1 MIYFPLLS
9 RESDMSSSNNFNQL
23 VRSILILVVVLTPLF
38 AHAQASGDK
47 ISISV
52 KEVKLENVLRILS
65 EKSGMIFISDPEIR
79 TKKITL
85 DLKNIAPLE
94 ALSIMT
100 ELYDLGFQQLGTSGK
115 YLVTNKDDIAIP
127 TRTQS
132 YSCQFSESKDLA
144 AALTSFV
151 TPEIGR
157 VFGDVRTNTVIIQDT
172 PGQVAE
178 LIKLMETLDTHTDQV
193 HIKSAIVEVSITNDH
208 NRGVQW
214 FTKQDADNGDIKSV
228 FESNFGFRN
237 LFTEPLTEP
246 TPALISGG
254 FGMGIIAAD
263 IDVVLGMLS
272 TSNELNLLSTPHL
285 MVLDNKQ
292 AEIEVGDQIPYP
304 KLNEF
309 GMTSYEFKNA
319 TVKLSIFVHVNNDS
333 TVTIRL
339 SPQANFQQG
348 LTPDGI
354 PIISTRRAV
363 TEVIVKNGQT
373 IVLGGLMQESDVITV
388 SKIPLLGSIP
398 IIGELFKS
406 TQVNKKKTEL
416 LVMITPQIV
425 DVYKNGIKRRD
436 LEKIPK
442 EFIRSIK

>member
-1 MIYFPLLS
+1 MRTNKNYHEIIRFACTLL
-9 RESDMSSSNNFNQL
+9 L
-23 VRSILILVVVLTPLF
+23 VLTPLL
-38 AHAQASGDK
+38 ALTQTSGEK

-85 DLKNIAPLE
+85 DLKEIAPLE

-115 YLVTNKDDIAIP
+115 YLVTNKGDIAIP
-127 TRTQS
+127 TRTVS
-132 YSCQFSESKDLA
+132 YSCQFSEAKELA
-144 AALTSFV
+144 SALTPFV
-151 TPEIGR
+151 TPEVGQ
-157 VFGDVRTNTVIIQDT
+157 VYGDIRTNTLIIQDT
-172 PGQVAE
+172 PGQITE
-178 LIKLMETLDTHTDQV
+178 LLKLMETLDTHTDQV
-193 HIKSAIVEVSITNDH
+193 HIKSAIVEVSITQDH
-208 NRGVQW
+208 DRGVEW
-214 FTKQDADNGDIKSV
+214 FTNQEANNGDVQSV
-228 FESNFGFRN
+228 FETTYGLRD
-237 LFTEPLTEP
+237 LIIQPLTEP
-246 TPALISGG
+246 TPANVTGG
-254 FGMGIIAAD
+254 FAMGIIAAD

-272 TSNELNLLSTPHL
+272 QTNDLHLLSTPHL

-319 TVKLSIFVHVNNDS
+319 TVKLTIFVHVNNDS

-373 IVLGGLMQESDVITV
+373 VILGGLMQESDVVTV
-388 SKIPLLGSIP
+388 SKVPVLGSIP
-398 IIGELFKS
+398 ILGELFKS
-406 TQVNKKKTEL
+406 TQKNKKKTEL
-416 LVMITPQIV
+416 LVMITPEIV
-425 DVYKNGIKRRD
+425 DIYKNGIKRKD
-436 LEKIPK
+436 LDKIPK
-442 EFIRSIK
+442 EFIRSLK

>member
-1 MIYFPLLS
+1 MRTNKNYYEIIRFACTLL
-9 RESDMSSSNNFNQL
+9 L
-23 VRSILILVVVLTPLF
+23 VLTPLL
-38 AHAQASGDK
+38 ALTQTSGEK

-85 DLKNIAPLE
+85 DLKEIAPLE

-115 YLVTNKDDIAIP
+115 YLVTNKEDIAIP
-127 TRTQS
+127 TRTVS
-132 YSCQFSESKDLA
+132 YSCQFSEAKELA
-144 AALTSFV
+144 SALTPFV
-151 TPEIGR
+151 TPEVGQ
-157 VFGDVRTNTVIIQDT
+157 VYGDIRTNTLIIQDT
-172 PGQVAE
+172 PGQITE
-178 LIKLMETLDTHTDQV
+178 LLKLMETLDTHTDQV
-193 HIKSAIVEVSITNDH
+193 HIKSAIVEVSITQDH
-208 NRGVQW
+208 DRGVEW
-214 FTKQDADNGDIKSV
+214 FTNQEANNGDVQSV
-228 FESNFGFRN
+228 FETTYGLRD
-237 LFTEPLTEP
+237 LIIQPLTEP
-246 TPALISGG
+246 TPANVTGG
-254 FGMGIIAAD
+254 FAMGIIAAD

-272 TSNELNLLSTPHL
+272 QTNDLHLLSTPHL

-319 TVKLSIFVHVNNDS
+319 TVKLTIFVHVNNDS

-373 IVLGGLMQESDVITV
+373 VILGGLMQESDVVTV
-388 SKIPLLGSIP
+388 SKVPILGSIP
-398 IIGELFKS
+398 ILGELFKS
-406 TQVNKKKTEL
+406 TQKNKKKTEL
-416 LVMITPQIV
+416 LVMITPEIV
-425 DVYKNGIKRRD
+425 DIYKNGIKRKD
-436 LEKIPK
+436 LDKIPK
-442 EFIRSIK
+442 EFIRSLK

>member
-1 MIYFPLLS
+1 MKTKISSPIIFSSILL
-9 RESDMSSSNNFNQL
+9 
-23 VRSILILVVVLTPLF
+23 LILVFGPVTALSQT
-38 AHAQASGDK
+38 SGEQ

-79 TKKITL
+79 TNKITL
-85 DLKNIAPLE
+85 DLKEVAPLE

-127 TRTQS
+127 TRTAS
-132 YSCQFSESKDLA
+132 YACQFSEAKELA
-144 AALTSFV
+144 NAIMPFV
-151 TPEIGR
+151 TPEVGK
-157 VFGDVRTNTVIIQDT
+157 VYGDTRTNTLIIQDT
-172 PGQVAE
+172 PGQVTE
-178 LIKLMETLDTHTDQV
+178 LIKLMGELDTHTDQV
-193 HIKSAIVEVSITNDH
+193 HIKSAIVEVSVTNDH
-208 NRGVQW
+208 ERGVQW
-214 FTKQDADNGDIKSV
+214 YTNQ
-228 FESNFGFRN
+228 ESNDGNILGALETNFGLRG
-237 LFTEPLTEP
+237 LLVEPLVEP
-246 TPALISGG
+246 VPAAVTSGIG
-254 FGMGIIAAD
+254 VGIIAAD

-272 TSNELNLLSTPHL
+272 TQNDLNLLSTPHL

-319 TVKLSIFVHVNNDS
+319 TVKLNIFVHVNNDS

-339 SPQANFQQG
+339 TPQANFQQG

-354 PIISTRRAV
+354 PIIATRRAA

-373 IVLGGLMQESDVITV
+373 VILGGLMQESDVVNVTKVPI
-388 SKIPLLGSIP
+388 LGSIP
-398 IIGELFKS
+398 IIGELFKQ
-406 TQVNKKKTEL
+406 TLTTKKKTEL

-425 DVYKNGIKRRD
+425 DIYKNGIKRRD

-442 EFIRSIK
+442 EFIRSLK

>member
-1 MIYFPLLS
+1 MRLPHPIQII
-9 RESDMSSSNNFNQL
+9 M
-23 VRSILILVVVLTPLF
+23 RSLMILVLVSIPLS
-38 AHAQASGDK
+38 AWTQASGEQ

-79 TKKITL
+79 TNKITL
-85 DLKNIAPLE
+85 DLKDVAPLE

-115 YLVTNKDDIAIP
+115 YLVTNKADIAIP
-127 TRTQS
+127 TRTAS
-132 YSCQFSESKDLA
+132 YACQFSEAKELA
-144 AALTSFV
+144 NAMNSFV
-151 TPEIGR
+151 TPDVGK
-157 VFGDVRTNTVIIQDT
+157 VFGDTRTNTVIIQDT

-178 LIKLMETLDTHTDQV
+178 LIKLMGELDTHTDQV
-193 HIKSAIVEVSITNDH
+193 HIKSAIMEVSVTNDH
-208 NRGVQW
+208 ERGVQW
-214 FTKQDADNGDIKSV
+214 ITKQESGNGKV
-228 FESNFGFRN
+228 RGVLETNYGLRN
-237 LFTEPLTEP
+237 LIDEPLIDP
-246 TPALISGG
+246 VPALMNGG
-254 FGMGIIAAD
+254 IGVGIIAAD
-263 IDVVLGMLS
+263 IDVVLGLLS
-272 TSNELNLLSTPHL
+272 TQNDLNLLSTPHL

-319 TVKLSIFVHVNNDS
+319 TVKLTISVHVNNDS

-354 PIISTRRAV
+354 PIIATRRAA

-373 IVLGGLMQESDVITV
+373 VILGGLMQESDVVNV
-388 SKIPLLGSIP
+388 SKVPILGSIP
-398 IIGELFKS
+398 IIGELFKQ
-406 TQVNKKKTEL
+406 TLTNKKKTEL
-416 LVMITPQIV
+416 LVMLTPEIV
-425 DVYKNGIKRRD
+425 DIYDNGIQRKD
-436 LEKIPK
+436 LEKIPR
-442 EFIRSIK
+442 EFIRSLK

>member
-1 MIYFPLLS
+1 MRPSTSFNLYVRLFILL
-9 RESDMSSSNNFNQL
+9 
-23 VRSILILVVVLTPLF
+23 LVVSMPLS
-38 AHAQASGDK
+38 ASAQTSGDK

-79 TKKITL
+79 TNKITL
-85 DLKNIAPLE
+85 DLKDVAPLE

-100 ELYDLGFQQLGTSGK
+100 ELYDLGFQQLGSSGK

-127 TRTQS
+127 TRTVS
-132 YSCQFSESKDLA
+132 YSCQFSEAKDLA
-144 AALTSFV
+144 TALTPFV

-157 VFGDVRTNTVIIQDT
+157 VFGDIRTNTLIIQDT

-178 LIKLMETLDTHTDQV
+178 LIKLMESLDVHTDQV

-214 FTKQDADNGDIKSV
+214 FTKQEASDGDVRSV
-228 FESNFGFRN
+228 FQTNFGLRD

-246 TPALISGG
+246 TPANISGG
-254 FGMGIIAAD
+254 FGLGIIAAD

-272 TSNELNLLSTPHL
+272 TTNDLNLLSTPHL

-348 LTPDGI
+348 ATPDGI

-373 IVLGGLMQESDVITV
+373 VILGGLMQESDVTTI
-388 SKIPLLGSIP
+388 SKIPILGSIP
-398 IIGELFKS
+398 IIGELFKY
-406 TQVNKKKTEL
+406 TIANKKKTEL
-416 LVMITPQIV
+416 LVMITPEIV
-425 DVYKNGIKRRD
+425 DIYKNGIKRKD
-436 LEKIPK
+436 LEKIPR

>member
-1 MIYFPLLS
+1 MTSFPLLL
-9 RESDMSSSNNFNQL
+9 RESNMRTSNIFHQIS
-23 VRSILILVVVLTPLF
+23 RSIFILGLVLIPLL
-38 AHAQASGDK
+38 ALPQTSGEK

-79 TKKITL
+79 TNKITL
-85 DLKNIAPLE
+85 DLKEIAPLE

-115 YLVTNKDDIAIP
+115 YLVTNKADIAIP
-127 TRTQS
+127 TRTVS
-132 YSCQFSESKDLA
+132 YACQFSESKDLA
-144 AALTSFV
+144 LAITPFV
-151 TPEIGR
+151 TADIGQ
-157 VFGDVRTNTVIIQDT
+157 VFGDVRTNTVILQDT
-172 PGQVAE
+172 PGQVSE
-178 LIKLMETLDTHTDQV
+178 LTKLMKKLDIHTDQV
-193 HIKSAIVEVSITNDH
+193 HIKSAIVEVSLTKDH
-208 NRGVQW
+208 ERGVQW
-214 FTKQDADNGDIKSV
+214 FTQQNTNDDEVQSV
-228 FESNFGFRN
+228 FQTNYGLRDA
-237 LFTEPLTEP
+237 LIEPLTVP
-246 TPALISGG
+246 TPANITGG
-254 FGMGIIAAD
+254 FAMGLIAAD

-272 TSNELNLLSTPHL
+272 KSNDLKLLSTPHL

-319 TVKLSIFVHVNNDS
+319 TVKLTIFVHVNNDS

-348 LTPDGI
+348 LTPDGV

-373 IVLGGLMQESDVITV
+373 VILGGLMQETDVITTSQV
-388 SKIPLLGSIP
+388 PVLGSIP
-398 IIGELFKS
+398 ILGEIFKS
-406 TQVNKKKTEL
+406 TLKTKKKTEL
-416 LVMITPQIV
+416 MVMITPEIV
-425 DVYKNGIKRRD
+425 DIYKNGIGRKD

-442 EFIRSIK
+442 EFIKLLK

>member
-1 MIYFPLLS
+1 MKTDNTQRRTLGI
-9 RESDMSSSNNFNQL
+9 
-23 VRSILILVVVLTPLF
+23 VLILLLVSIPLVALT
-38 AHAQASGDK
+38 QTSGEK

-79 TKKITL
+79 TNKITL
-85 DLKNIAPLE
+85 DLKEIAPLE

-115 YLVTNKDDIAIP
+115 YLVTNKGDIAIP
-127 TRTQS
+127 TRTVS
-132 YSCQFSESKDLA
+132 YACQFSEAKDLA
-144 AALTSFV
+144 QAIQPFLTAD
-151 TPEIGR
+151 IGK
-157 VFGDVRTNTVIIQDT
+157 VFGDARTNMLIIQDT
-172 PGQVAE
+172 PGQVTE
-178 LIKLMETLDTHTDQV
+178 LLSLMKTLDTHTAQV
-193 HIKSAIVEVSITNDH
+193 HIKSAIVEVSVTQDH
-208 NRGVQW
+208 ERGVQW
-214 FTKQDADNGDIKSV
+214 FTKQNNKGGDVNGVLQTD
-228 FESNFGFRN
+228 FGLRS
-237 LFTEPLTEP
+237 LFVEPLTEP
-246 TPALISGG
+246 WPANITAG
-254 FGMGIIAAD
+254 FAMGIIAAD
-263 IDVVLGMLS
+263 IDVVLGALS
-272 TSNELNLLSTPHL
+272 KTNDLNLLSTPHL

-319 TVKLSIFVHVNNDS
+319 TVKLTIFVHVNNDS

-348 LTPDGI
+348 LTPDGV

-373 IVLGGLMQESDVITV
+373 VVLGGLMQESDVVTE
-388 SKIPLLGSIP
+388 SKVPILGSIP
-398 IIGELFKS
+398 LIGELFKS
-406 TQVNKKKTEL
+406 TLKSKKKTEL
-416 LVMITPQIV
+416 LVMITPEIV
-425 DVYKNGIKRRD
+425 DIYKNGIKRKE

-442 EFIRSIK
+442 SFIRSLK

>member
-1 MIYFPLLS
+1 MISFPLLS
-9 RESDMSSSNNFNQL
+9 RESDMRSSNNFNQL
-23 VRSILILVVVLTPLF
+23 VRTTIILLIALMPLF
-38 AHAQASGDK
+38 ALAQASGDK

-85 DLKNIAPLE
+85 DLKEIAPLE

-127 TRTQS
+127 TRIES
-132 YSCQFSESKDLA
+132 YECQFAVSTDLA
-144 AALTSFV
+144 GALSPFV
-151 TPEIGR
+151 TAEIGR
-157 VFGDVRTNTVIIQDT
+157 VFGDVRTNTLIIQDT

-178 LIKLMETLDTHTDQV
+178 LLKLMATLDVHTDQV
-193 HIKSAIVEVSITNDH
+193 HIKSAIVEVSLTNDH
-208 NRGVQW
+208 DRGVQW
-214 FTKQDADNGDIKSV
+214 FTKQDAGNGDVRSV
-228 FESNFGFRN
+228 FQTNFGLRD
-237 LFTEPLTEP
+237 LFTEPLTDP
-246 TPALISGG
+246 TPAAISGG
-254 FGMGIIAAD
+254 FSLGIIAAD

-272 TSNELNLLSTPHL
+272 TTNDLNLLSTPHL

-348 LTPDGI
+348 ATPDGI

-373 IVLGGLMQESDVITV
+373 VVLGGLMQESDVTSI
-388 SKIPLLGSIP
+388 SKIPILGSIP

-406 TQVNKKKTEL
+406 TQTNKKKTEL
-416 LVMITPQIV
+416 LVMITPEIV
-425 DVYKNGIKRRD
+425 DIYKNGIKRKD
-436 LEKIPK
+436 LEKIPR

>member
-1 MIYFPLLS
+1 MKTK
-9 RESDMSSSNNFNQL
+9 NFSP
-23 VRSILILVVVLTPLF
+23 VFFSSILLLVLVFGPMTALSQT
-38 AHAQASGDK
+38 SGEQ

-79 TKKITL
+79 TNKITL
-85 DLKNIAPLE
+85 DLKEVAPLE

-127 TRTQS
+127 TRTAS
-132 YSCQFSESKDLA
+132 YACQFSEAKELA
-144 AALTSFV
+144 NAITPFV
-151 TPEIGR
+151 SPEVGK
-157 VFGDVRTNTVIIQDT
+157 VFGDTRTNTLIIQDT
-172 PGQVAE
+172 PGQVTE
-178 LIKLMETLDTHTDQV
+178 LMKLMSELDTHTDQV
-193 HIKSAIVEVSITNDH
+193 HIKSAIVEVSVTNDH
-208 NRGVQW
+208 ERGVQW
-214 FTKQDADNGDIKSV
+214 YTNQESGDGKILGAL
-228 FESNFGFRN
+228 ETNFGLRS
-237 LFTEPLTEP
+237 LLAEPLVEP
-246 TPALISGG
+246 VPAAVTSGIG
-254 FGMGIIAAD
+254 VGIIAAD
-263 IDVVLGMLS
+263 IDAVLGMLS
-272 TSNELNLLSTPHL
+272 TQNDLNLLSTPHL

-319 TVKLSIFVHVNNDS
+319 TVKLTIFVHVNNDS

-339 SPQANFQQG
+339 TPQANFQQG

-354 PIISTRRAV
+354 PIIATRRAA

-373 IVLGGLMQESDVITV
+373 VILGGLMQESDVVNVTKVPI
-388 SKIPLLGSIP
+388 LGSIP
-398 IIGELFKS
+398 IIGELFKQ
-406 TQVNKKKTEL
+406 TLTTKKKTEL

-425 DVYKNGIKRRD
+425 DIYKNGIKRRD

-442 EFIRSIK
+442 EFIRSLK

>member
-1 MIYFPLLS
+1 
-9 RESDMSSSNNFNQL
+9 
-23 VRSILILVVVLTPLF
+23 
-38 AHAQASGDK
+38 
-47 ISISV
+47 
-52 KEVKLENVLRILS
+52 
-65 EKSGMIFISDPEIR
+65 
-79 TKKITL
+79 
-85 DLKNIAPLE
+85 
-94 ALSIMT
+94 
-100 ELYDLGFQQLGTSGK
+100 
-115 YLVTNKDDIAIP
+115 
-127 TRTQS
+127 
-132 YSCQFSESKDLA
+132 
-144 AALTSFV
+144 
-151 TPEIGR
+151 
-157 VFGDVRTNTVIIQDT
+157 
-172 PGQVAE
+172 
-178 LIKLMETLDTHTDQV
+178 
-193 HIKSAIVEVSITNDH
+193 
-208 NRGVQW
+208 
-214 FTKQDADNGDIKSV
+214 
-228 FESNFGFRN
+228 
-237 LFTEPLTEP
+237 
-246 TPALISGG
+246 
-254 FGMGIIAAD
+254 
-263 IDVVLGMLS
+263 
-272 TSNELNLLSTPHL
+272 